1 MSALNR
7 LLDKAM
13 FYLLAASQAALVGIC
28 VLQVIS
34 RYIFNYSFTWV
45 EEISILI
52 LVWAVWITACLATR
66 KAIHLRIALVDDYLS
81 ERINLVIR
89 IIINCAGTVYFIA
102 VFFSNRTVLDAMSF
116 TTFSSLPSIPL
127 NATYAS
133 VSFGSVMLVYY
144 LIRLLAEDL
153 RCLSALVKRKR

>member
-7 LLDKAM
+7 ILDKVM

-52 LVWAVWITACLATR
+52 LVWAVWIAACLATT
-66 KAIHLRIALVDDYLS
+66 KATHLRIALIDDYLGARS
-81 ERINLVIR
+81 NLVIR
-89 IIINCAGTVYFIA
+89 IILNCLGTTYFIA
-102 VFFSNRTVLDAMSF
+102 VIFASRTVLDAMSF
-116 TTFSSLPSIPL
+116 TTFSSLPSVPL

-133 VSFGSVMLVYY
+133 VTFGSIMLVYY
-144 LIRLLAEDL
+144 LIRLLAEDF
-153 RCLSALVKRKR
+153 RRLSAPTEKKE

>member
-7 LLDKAM
+7 LLDKLM
-13 FYLLAASQAALVGIC
+13 FYLLAASQTALVGIC

-52 LVWAVWITACLATR
+52 LVWAVWVAACLATT
-66 KAIHLRIALVDDYLS
+66 KATHLRIALIDDYLGT
-81 ERINLVIR
+81 RVNLVIR
-89 IIINCAGTVYFIA
+89 IILNCMGTIYFIA
-102 VFFSNRTVLDAMSF
+102 VFLASRTVLNAMSF
-116 TTFSSLPSIPL
+116 ATFSSLPTIPL

-133 VSFGSVMLVYY
+133 ATFGSLMLVYY
-144 LIRLLAEDL
+144 LMRLLVEDF
-153 RCLSALVKRKR
+153 RRLSAPEEKKE